1 MRCHSQCLLT
11 REASHIQH
19 PDVFCVNGLEND
31 PDSCDK
37 NAPGASEEDVMK
49 FSGIACKAG
58 FAYFAY
64 CALIAMRLLRLGRPM
79 PLWTRPFVWLQ
90 SQQQAPWPNKFAN
103 EAWGGSAEALKRHY
117 PIPSP
122 KELEL
127 GRCLTH
133 GLLGGLLVAFVA
145 EPFKLYRLSQTS
157 ELSFLLVPIDI
168 SLLWMM
174 TQNATVVVGT
184 LMLMMNIGA
193 PADQEREESATKS
206 AMDMPLGLTR
216 AEKDLWTVFLEADTD
231 GNGSVDM
238 HEFKRILTI
247 TSGSHKYD
255 FKAEELDDLLEEL
268 DKDGSGEL
276 DWDEFRKIAE
286 KLHMLRLP
294 ETSLLSKLLMLE
306 IGLWAI
312 VFVTLLPCKSARVRN
327 RARRV
332 CRQADPDF
340 AFCPVR
346 HVPLRGTSR
355 AMGQDRRLLRLLVCL
370 PHGR

>member
-1 MRCHSQCLLT
+1 
-11 REASHIQH
+11 
-19 PDVFCVNGLEND
+19 
-31 PDSCDK
+31 
-37 NAPGASEEDVMK
+37 MK

-276 DWDEFRKIAE
+276 DWDEFKQIAE